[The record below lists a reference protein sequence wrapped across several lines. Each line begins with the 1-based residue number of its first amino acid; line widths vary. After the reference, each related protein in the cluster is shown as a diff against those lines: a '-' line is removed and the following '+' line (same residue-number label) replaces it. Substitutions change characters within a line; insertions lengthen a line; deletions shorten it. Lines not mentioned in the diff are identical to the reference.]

1 MTSTRPY
8 LIRALYEWIVDNQCT
23 PHLLVEVKDDQTRVP
38 RQFVDKG
45 VIVLNV
51 APSAVKHLLLGNDRI
66 SFSARFGG
74 TPHDIDVPVSAVQA
88 IYAHHVLHGLASFEE
103 VAPPLEEMRRRF
115 EDITTQGFPYLVAE
129 EKGEILGYVGPNGS
143 GKTTTLYSTLKQ
155 LATPEV
161 NVCTIEDPIEMV
173 VPCFNQMQVQHNI
186 QLDFASA
193 GFDAFRGNTFNRRIT
208 GINLPATTS
217 QQ

>member
-88 IYAHHVLHGLASFEE
+88 IYARENGQGIFLGDASEE
-103 VAPPLEEMRRRF
+103 NVPVATVDGETPQVAQPGSKPPHL
-115 EDITTQGFPYLVAE
+115 
-129 EKGEILGYVGPNGS
+129 
-143 GKTTTLYSTLKQ
+143 
-155 LATPEV
+155 
-161 NVCTIEDPIEMV
+161 TIV
-173 VPCFNQMQVQHNI
+173 K
-186 QLDFASA
+186 
-193 GFDAFRGNTFNRRIT
+193 
-208 GINLPATTS
+208 
-217 QQ
+217 

>member
-74 TPHDIDVPVSAVQA
+74 TPHDIDVPVAAVQA
-88 IYAHHVLHGLASFEE
+88 IYARENGQGIFLGDASEE
-103 VAPPLEEMRRRF
+103 NVPMAAVDGETPQVAQPGSKPPHL
-115 EDITTQGFPYLVAE
+115 
-129 EKGEILGYVGPNGS
+129 
-143 GKTTTLYSTLKQ
+143 
-155 LATPEV
+155 
-161 NVCTIEDPIEMV
+161 TIV
-173 VPCFNQMQVQHNI
+173 K
-186 QLDFASA
+186 
-193 GFDAFRGNTFNRRIT
+193 
-208 GINLPATTS
+208 
-217 QQ
+217 

>member
-51 APSAVKHLLLGNDRI
+51 SPSAVKHLLLGNERI

-74 TPHDIDVPVSAVQA
+74 TPHDIDVPVAAVQA
-88 IYAHHVLHGLASFEE
+88 IYARENGQGIFLGDAADENAPTAAPVEGEA
-103 VAPPLEEMRRRF
+103 APPTRP
-115 EDITTQGFPYLVAE
+115 G
-129 EKGEILGYVGPNGS
+129 
-143 GKTTTLYSTLKQ
+143 GKPPHLT
-155 LATPEV
+155 
-161 NVCTIEDPIEMV
+161 V
-173 VPCFNQMQVQHNI
+173 VK
-186 QLDFASA
+186 
-193 GFDAFRGNTFNRRIT
+193 
-208 GINLPATTS
+208 
-217 QQ
+217 